1 MQLISLAWMVAPA
14 RSELTHFSLVR
25 DELAAQSKTQASLN
39 LRFDFFIPMIDK
51 FGPLT
56 DCLVI
61 SNQALNLSSDNP
73 GHDPSFPAR

>member
-1 MQLISLAWMVAPA
+1 
-14 RSELTHFSLVR
+14 
-25 DELAAQSKTQASLN
+25 
-39 LRFDFFIPMIDK
+39 MIDK